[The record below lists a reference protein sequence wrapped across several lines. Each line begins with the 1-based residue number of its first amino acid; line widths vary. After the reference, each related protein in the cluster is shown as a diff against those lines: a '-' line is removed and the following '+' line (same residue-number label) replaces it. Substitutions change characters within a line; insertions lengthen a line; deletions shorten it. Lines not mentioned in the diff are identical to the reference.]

1 MTAATAAPLLQL
13 TGIEKHF
20 GATHALRGVD
30 FTVEPGQ
37 IHGLAGANG
46 AGKSTLMK
54 IINGVYQADA
64 GSITLSGEPVTFR
77 SPRQAQKA
85 GIGMVFQEFSL
96 VSSLTVSQNV
106 HLSEPITVGRGLKL
120 REERRNT
127 RALMERLGVDIDPSA
142 TVAEIPVPH
151 RQLTEI
157 AKALAGNRRVLVLD
171 EPTASLNQ
179 HEAAQLLL
187 VLHRL
192 ADEGL
197 GIVFISHHLS
207 EMLEICD
214 VITVM
219 RDGAIARHDAAAAFT
234 LDGLVTAMLGGTAVE
249 RTAPPPPADPAADV
263 LMAVRDLSS
272 GDRVSDVSFDIRRGD
287 VIGVAGLLG
296 SGRTELLE
304 CLAGLRRVGK
314 GGVGKG
320 GIDRAAARTAL
331 VPEDRRTQGYVQ
343 RFSIKENIALPVLR
357 RLSSGPFVRRGEA
370 AELARTMI
378 ADLRIKASGVD
389 AVVTGLSGGNQQKV
403 VLAKSLAQRADVLLL
418 DDPTFGIDIRT
429 AAEIMHLAQRFAA
442 DGGAVLWV
450 SSDFDEIVQVAN
462 RVIVLRAG
470 RLIEDLPNTPEAPL
484 TEETLLIAVQ

>member
-1 MTAATAAPLLQL
+1 MTAATATPLLQL

-54 IINGVYQADA
+54 IINGVYQSDA
-64 GSITLSGEPVTFR
+64 GSITLSGKPVTFR

-106 HLSEPITVGRGLKL
+106 HLSEPLTAGRRLKL

-171 EPTASLNQ
+171 EPTASLTQ
-179 HEAAQLLL
+179 REAAQLLL
-187 VLHRL
+187 VLRRL

-207 EMLEICD
+207 EVLEICD

-219 RDGAIARHDAAAAFT
+219 RDGAIARHDAASAFT
-234 LDGLVTAMLGGTAVE
+234 LDSLVTAMLGGTAVE
-249 RTAPPPPADPAADV
+249 RTAPAPPAHPDAEV
-263 LMAVRDLSS
+263 LMAVRGISS
-272 GDRVSDVSFDIRRGD
+272 GDRVSDISFDIRRGD

-314 GGVGKG
+314 GRV
-320 GIDRAAARTAL
+320 DRAAARTAL
-331 VPEDRRTQGYVQ
+331 VPEDRRTQGFVQ
-343 RFSIKENIALPVLR
+343 QFSIKENIALPVAATAVQRPVRAAQRGR
-357 RLSSGPFVRRGEA
+357 RARPNDDRRPERQGVRRRRRRQRPVGRQS
-370 AELARTMI
+370 AE
-378 ADLRIKASGVD
+378 
-389 AVVTGLSGGNQQKV
+389 
-403 VLAKSLAQRADVLLL
+403 
-418 DDPTFGIDIRT
+418 
-429 AAEIMHLAQRFAA
+429 
-442 DGGAVLWV
+442 
-450 SSDFDEIVQVAN
+450 
-462 RVIVLRAG
+462 G
-470 RLIEDLPNTPEAPL
+470 RLGQEPGAARGRAAARRPDIWDRHPYGRRHHAPGPSVRGGRRRGTVGQL
-484 TEETLLIAVQ
+484 